1 MKKQSSRGLL
11 VRAYAEN
18 ISAKLLEQHGDTVK
32 LVIGRKRGVYVL
44 SKNGKPYYIGLASK
58 LPSRL
63 NYHLKDRHA
72 GNWDRFNFYAIRSKK
87 YIKDLESI
95 LIRVAQPEGNRQRG
109 GFGKDKNLR
118 RTLRKEIIES
128 IRADFSAA

>member
-44 SKNGKPYYIGLASK
+44 SKDGKPYYIGFRVDSSSELTAIK
-58 LPSRL
+58 LKRL
-63 NYHLKDRHA
+63 
-72 GNWDRFNFYAIRSKK
+72 
-87 YIKDLESI
+87 
-95 LIRVAQPEGNRQRG
+95 
-109 GFGKDKNLR
+109 
-118 RTLRKEIIES
+118 
-128 IRADFSAA
+128 